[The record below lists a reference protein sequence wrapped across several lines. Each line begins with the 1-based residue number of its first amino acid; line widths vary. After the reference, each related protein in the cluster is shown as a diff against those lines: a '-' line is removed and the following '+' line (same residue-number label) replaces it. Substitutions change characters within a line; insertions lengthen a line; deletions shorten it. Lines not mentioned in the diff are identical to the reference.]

1 MASLLDYCDSESQK
15 EIIELLESGL
25 SQRQVAKKLGKGKST
40 ISDSIS
46 RVKAKAAKKGW
57 SPEHDM
63 TKTVPDGYAVKGTST
78 LYDEFG
84 KPKLQWVKTNQDHE
98 RQIELMQEIVSAMKE
113 EITPASKS
121 PACQNKTVDDLLN
134 CYVITDY
141 HIGMLSW
148 HEESGTN
155 WNTEVSEEFLERWF
169 AQAIKQ
175 APEAHTGIFSEIGDW
190 LHSDGL
196 DAVTPTSGHPLD
208 SDSRF
213 QKMVRIS
220 IRLSRKIIS
229 MLLEKHQHV
238 HVVMAEGNHN
248 LAGSVWMREMFSEL
262 YRDEPRVTVD
272 INADPYYC
280 YEWGNTSLFWHH
292 GHKRKPA
299 NIDHVFA
306 SKFREVFGRTKYSYA
321 HMGHMH
327 HIDMKETSL
336 MVVEQHRTLAAPDA
350 HASRGGYCSNRSA
363 PVITYSKKYG
373 EVGRQT
379 ISPEMIQ

>member
-1 MASLLDYCDSESQK
+1 MASYVDFASTERQK
-15 EIIELLESGL
+15 EIAKLMDEGL
-25 SQRQVAKKLGKGKST
+25 NGSEIGRQLGFAERNARKAVEVIKARAASKS
-40 ISDSIS
+40 I
-46 RVKAKAAKKGW
+46 
-57 SPEHDM
+57 PEHSSQI
-63 TKTVPDGYAVKGTST
+63 PDGYKIKGTST
-78 LYDEFG
+78 LYKDG
-84 KPKLQWVKTNQDHE
+84 RPALQWVKTNEDAE
-98 RQIELMQEIVSAMKE
+98 RQAELMREVIDELKKE
-113 EITPASKS
+113 VPRLKKSKPCKNITIS
-121 PACQNKTVDDLLN
+121 DLLN

-148 HEESGTN
+148 HEESGIN
-155 WNTEVSEEFLERWF
+155 WNTEISEDFLERWF
-169 AQAIKQ
+169 SQAIKQ
-175 APEAHTGIFSEIGDW
+175 APDAHTAIFSEIGDW

-220 IRLSRKIIS
+220 IRLSRKIIT

-248 LAGSVWMREMFSEL
+248 LAGSVWMREMFDEL

-272 INADPYYC
+272 ISADPYYC
-280 YEWGNTSLFWHH
+280 YEWGLTSLFWHH

-306 SKFREVFGRTKYSYA
+306 AKFREVFGRTKYSYA

-363 PVITYSKKYG
+363 PVITYHKEYG
-373 EVGRQT
+373 EVGRQI
-379 ISPEMIQ
+379 ISPEMISM

>member
-1 MASLLDYCDSESQK
+1 MPRL
-15 EIIELLESGL
+15 
-25 SQRQVAKKLGKGKST
+25 KKSKPCKNIT
-40 ISDSIS
+40 IS
-46 RVKAKAAKKGW
+46 
-57 SPEHDM
+57 
-63 TKTVPDGYAVKGTST
+63 
-78 LYDEFG
+78 
-84 KPKLQWVKTNQDHE
+84 
-98 RQIELMQEIVSAMKE
+98 
-113 EITPASKS
+113 
-121 PACQNKTVDDLLN
+121 DLLN

-148 HEESGTN
+148 HEESGIN
-155 WNTEVSEEFLERWF
+155 WNTEISEDFLERWF
-169 AQAIKQ
+169 SQAIKQ
-175 APEAHTGIFSEIGDW
+175 APDAHTAIFSEIGDW

-220 IRLSRKIIS
+220 IRLSRKIIT

-248 LAGSVWMREMFSEL
+248 LAGSVWMREMFDEL

-272 INADPYYC
+272 ISADPYYC
-280 YEWGNTSLFWHH
+280 YEWGLTSLFWHH

-306 SKFREVFGRTKYSYA
+306 AKFREVFGRTKYSYA

-363 PVITYSKKYG
+363 PVITYHKEYG
-373 EVGRQT
+373 EVGRQI
-379 ISPEMIQ
+379 ISPEMISM